1 MNSKWYWQL
10 LELTRKLW
18 FRVSLFGI
26 LAVITALVSIAI
38 KSYIPVSAS
47 AQIGADAVD
56 NLLNILASSMLAVTT
71 FSLNIMVSANNSAA
85 SNVTPR
91 ATSLLTEDRTT
102 QNTLATFIGSFV
114 FSLVG
119 IIALTLGAYGE
130 EGRTI
135 LFIVTLFIITLIIIT
150 LIRWIQHLSNLGN
163 VGETT
168 NRVEK
173 ATVKALTQRM
183 NNPYMGGKE
192 LREDMLRSKELI
204 PVYVEKFGY
213 IRHIDVCNLSLY
225 AEKNGCHFY
234 IPCLPGH
241 FIHANKP
248 IVFVR
253 KSTHEFD
260 ENIIAGYFTIGP
272 ERAFDEDPRFG
283 LSVLSEIASR
293 SLPPSINDS
302 GTAIDIIN
310 RGVRILS
317 CWRIGKA
324 PSKDDNQVK
333 YPCVYLFP
341 LILDDLFDDLF
352 SSIARDGA
360 SLFEVQIKLQKAYL
374 ALIRLDAEL
383 YGEPVARHARIA
395 LLRSES
401 MLFLDEEK
409 ERLRNIVKKIADC
422 RQAGTN

>member
-150 LIRWIQHLSNLGN
+150 LIRWIQHLS
-163 VGETT
+163 
-168 NRVEK
+168 
-173 ATVKALTQRM
+173 
-183 NNPYMGGKE
+183 
-192 LREDMLRSKELI
+192 
-204 PVYVEKFGY
+204 KF
-213 IRHIDVCNLSLY
+213 RQC
-225 AEKNGCHFY
+225 
-234 IPCLPGH
+234 
-241 FIHANKP
+241 
-248 IVFVR
+248 R
-253 KSTHEFD
+253 
-260 ENIIAGYFTIGP
+260 
-272 ERAFDEDPRFG
+272 
-283 LSVLSEIASR
+283 
-293 SLPPSINDS
+293 
-302 GTAIDIIN
+302 
-310 RGVRILS
+310 
-317 CWRIGKA
+317 
-324 PSKDDNQVK
+324 
-333 YPCVYLFP
+333 
-341 LILDDLFDDLF
+341 
-352 SSIARDGA
+352 
-360 SLFEVQIKLQKAYL
+360 
-374 ALIRLDAEL
+374 
-383 YGEPVARHARIA
+383 
-395 LLRSES
+395 
-401 MLFLDEEK
+401 
-409 ERLRNIVKKIADC
+409 RNY
-422 RQAGTN
+422 Q